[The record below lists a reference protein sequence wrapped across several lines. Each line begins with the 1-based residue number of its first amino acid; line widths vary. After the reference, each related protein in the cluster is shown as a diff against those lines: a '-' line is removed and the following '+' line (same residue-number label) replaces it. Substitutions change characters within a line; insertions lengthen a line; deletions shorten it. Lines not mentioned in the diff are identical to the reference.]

1 VRSLGVGLV
10 GTGFMGKAHAL
21 AFAAA
26 PAVFD
31 LDLRPRL
38 VLLADADEARAR
50 RCAAA
55 WGFERATGDWRALV
69 VDPGVEVVAI
79 ATPNHLHAEMATAA
93 LDAGKAVYC
102 EKPMA
107 TGLAA
112 AKRMAEHA
120 RGRSTLLGYN
130 YLRGP
135 AIGLMKD
142 MIAAGELGEVVAFR
156 GRFAEDYMADPSVPH
171 SWRCVRALAGSGAL
185 GDLGSHLIGLALHL
199 VGGIEAV
206 VGETSTVV
214 PRRPLAAGGAAEVE
228 NDDQV
233 HAVLRFAKGARGVI
247 DVSRV
252 AWGYKNHL
260 AVEVVGARGTLVF
273 DQERLNEL
281 RLFRAGQDART
292 GGFATVLAGPQHPPY
307 GAFSPAAGHQL
318 GYGDLK
324 TAEVAHLLRG
334 LAGGEPLTPDF
345 AAGLAIERVAA
356 AIERASAER
365 RWVAVD
371 EV

>member
-1 VRSLGVGLV
+1 MSSLGVGLI

-26 PAVFD
+26 ASTFD
-31 LDLRPRL
+31 LDRRPHL
-38 VLLADADEARAR
+38 AVLADADAARAR
-50 RCAAA
+50 TCAEH
-55 WGFERATGDWRALV
+55 WGFQRSTGDWRALV
-69 VDPGVEVVAI
+69 TDPAVELVAI
-79 ATPNHLHAEMATAA
+79 ATPNHLHAEMALAA

-107 TGLAA
+107 TGLADA
-112 AKRMAEHA
+112 RRMAERA
-120 RGRSTLLGYN
+120 RGRPTLLGYN

-135 AIGLMKD
+135 AVGLMKS
-142 MIAAGELGEVVAFR
+142 MIAAGELGEVVAFA
-156 GRFAEDYMADPSVPH
+156 GRFTEDYMADPATPH
-171 SWRCVRALAGSGAL
+171 SWRCVRSLAGSGAL
-185 GDLGSHLIGLALHL
+185 GDLGSHLIGLAHFL
-199 VGGIEAV
+199 VGDVEAV
-206 VGETSTVV
+206 AGEVSTVIG
-214 PRRPLAAGGAAEVE
+214 RRPLSGGGTAAVE

-233 HAVLRFAKGARGVI
+233 HAVLRFAGGARGVVDI
-247 DVSRV
+247 SRI

-260 AVEVVGARGTLVF
+260 AVEITGTKGTLAF

-281 RLFRAGQDART
+281 RLYRPDAAAD
-292 GGFATVLAGPQHPPY
+292 GFVTILAGPRHPPY

-324 TAEVAHLLRG
+324 TAEVAHLLHG
-334 LAGGEPLTPDF
+334 LAGREPLTPDF

-356 AIERASAER
+356 AIEWASAER
-365 RWVAVD
+365 RWVAMS

>member
-1 VRSLGVGLV
+1 
-10 GTGFMGKAHAL
+10 MGKAHAM

-26 PAVFD
+26 ASVFD
-31 LDLRPRL
+31 LDRRPHL
-38 VLLADADEARAR
+38 AVLADVDPERSRVSAER
-50 RCAAA
+50 
-55 WGFERATGDWRALV
+55 WGFRRSTDDWRTLIA
-69 VDPGVEVVAI
+69 DPDVAI
-79 ATPNHLHAEMATAA
+79 VAVATPNHLHAEMALAA
-93 LDAGKAVYC
+93 LDAGKVVYC

-107 TGLAA
+107 TGLADA
-112 AKRMAEHA
+112 RRMAERA

-135 AIGLMKD
+135 AVGLMKS
-142 MIAAGELGEVVAFR
+142 MIDAGEIGEVVAFV
-156 GRFAEDYMADPSVPH
+156 GRFAEDYMADPATPH
-171 SWRCVRALAGSGAL
+171 SWRCVRSLAGSGAL
-185 GDLGSHLIGLALHL
+185 GDLGSHLIGLAHCL
-199 VGGIEAV
+199 VGDVEAV
-206 VGETSTVV
+206 AGEVSTVIG
-214 PRRPLAAGGAAEVE
+214 RRPLPGGGAADVE

-233 HAVLRFAKGARGVI
+233 HAVLRFAGGARGVVDI
-247 DVSRV
+247 SRI

-260 AVEVVGARGTLVF
+260 TVEITGTKGTLAF

-281 RLFRAGQDART
+281 RLYRPGAAATTD
-292 GGFATVLAGPQHPPY
+292 GFVTILAGPRHPPY

-334 LAGGEPLTPDF
+334 LAGREPLMPDF
-345 AAGLAIERVAA
+345 ATGLAIERVAA

-365 RWVAVD
+365 CWVAMN

>member
-1 VRSLGVGLV
+1 VQSIGVGV
-10 GTGFMGKAHAL
+10 IGTGFMGKAHAL

-26 PAVFD
+26 ASVFD
-31 LDLRPRL
+31 LDRRPHL
-38 VLLADADEARAR
+38 AVLADADEARAR
-50 RCAAA
+50 RCAGQ
-55 WGFERATGDWRALV
+55 WGFSRGIGDWRALIA
-69 VDPGVEVVAI
+69 DREVEVVSI
-79 ATPNHLHAEMATAA
+79 ATPNHLHEEMALAA
-93 LDAGKAVYC
+93 LAAGKTVYC

-107 TGLAA
+107 TCIEGAR
-112 AKRMAEHA
+112 RMAERA
-120 RGRSTLLGYN
+120 RSCPTLLGYN

-135 AIGLMKD
+135 AIGLAKD
-142 MIAAGELGEVVAFR
+142 MIAAGELGEIVAFK
-156 GRFAEDYMADPSVPH
+156 GRFAEDYMADPAAPH

-185 GDLGSHLIGLALHL
+185 GDLGSHLLGFAIHL
-199 VGGIEAV
+199 VGDVQAV
-206 VGETSTVV
+206 AGEVSTVIAT
-214 PRRPLAAGGAAEVE
+214 RPTTAGSAAVE

-233 HAVLRFAKGARGVI
+233 HAVLRFANGARGVI

-260 AVEVVGARGTLVF
+260 AVEITGTKGTIAF

-281 RLFRAGQDART
+281 RYCKAGQAART
-292 GGFATVLAGPQHPPY
+292 GGFSTILAGPQHPPY

-324 TAEVAHLLRG
+324 TAEVGHLLRG
-334 LAGGEPLTPDF
+334 LAGHGVIYPDF
-345 AAGLAIERVAA
+345 AIGLVIERIAA

-365 RWVAVD
+365 RWVDLD